1 MFYFAEKVFLKGFPG
16 SHYIMNLESSVY
28 GCQHIQPRTI
38 VHLFW
43 ITFICSLKFLEPVIL
58 ISSLSLECNLFV
70 YCGTSIVTFSASE
83 LKVVLWYFNRI
94 KTIFFFFSVLVV
106 IGLFQQCLLFSYV
119 QIWELWDLLFKN
131 KGKIYSSLM
140 KKRCYIFHW
149 LWIYIYKF
157 IL

>member
-94 KTIFFFFSVLVV
+94 KTIFFFFFSFSRDWLIPTMSIVQLCPDLRVV
-106 IGLFQQCLLFSYV
+106 R
-119 QIWELWDLLFKN
+119 
-131 KGKIYSSLM
+131 SS
-140 KKRCYIFHW
+140 I
-149 LWIYIYKF
+149 
-157 IL
+157 